1 MGDIK
6 NIILLGMPYSGKSSV
21 GEYIS
26 KRNKF
31 NLFDS
36 DELIEKIEDMSTDDI
51 CLSKGEEFFKNDEC
65 ELFNMIKDQKNMIL
79 ACGCGMPCHDDILS
93 KFKKIGITVY
103 LKVPI
108 EVLNERK
115 EQDNSKTSIKKKDV
129 DMLSDLLGKRSKIYQ
144 KADII
149 IDAQGLTIAELSS
162 KVIKKVK
169 EYK

>member
-1 MGDIK
+1 
-6 NIILLGMPYSGKSSV
+6 MPYSGKSSV

-26 KRNKF
+26 KRNKL

-65 ELFNMIKDQKNMIL
+65 ELLSIIKDQKNMIL

-108 EVLNERK
+108 EILNERK
-115 EQDNSKTSIKKKDV
+115 EQDNSKTPIKKKDV
-129 DMLSDLLGKRSKIYQ
+129 DMLSQLLAKRSKIYQ

-149 IDAQGLTIAELSS
+149 IDAQELSIAELSS